1 MTDLD
6 AIRAAAHRYSR
17 GLDRLDLDLMQSAY
31 WPDGTDD
38 HGTFI
43 GNAHAFCART
53 VTSHARFAS
62 TMHCIL
68 NHHVELGADGM
79 TAHGEVYS
87 IVHLQG
93 RDEAGEPVL
102 DTWGGRYLDT
112 YEQRGGE
119 WRILHRICIHEWDK
133 REALDRPMPVDAT
146 LFRQGSEDRGNRQ
159 PLGRLAPR
167 PVPPGPQA

>member
-6 AIRAAAHRYSR
+6 DIRAAAHRYSR
-17 GLDRLDLDLMQSAY
+17 GIDRLDLELMQSAY

-43 GNAHAFCART
+43 GNAHAFCTRT

-68 NHHVELGADGM
+68 NHHIELDPDGV
-79 TAHGEVYS
+79 TGHGEVYS
-87 IVHLQG
+87 IVHLQSY
-93 RDEAGEPVL
+93 DEAGAAVL

-112 YEQRGGE
+112 YERRDGE

-133 REALDRPMPVDAT
+133 REPLDRPMPVDAG
-146 LFRQGSEDRGNRQ
+146 LFRQGSEDRASRQ
-159 PLGRLAPR
+159 PLGRLPARPAPDTT
-167 PVPPGPQA
+167 QA